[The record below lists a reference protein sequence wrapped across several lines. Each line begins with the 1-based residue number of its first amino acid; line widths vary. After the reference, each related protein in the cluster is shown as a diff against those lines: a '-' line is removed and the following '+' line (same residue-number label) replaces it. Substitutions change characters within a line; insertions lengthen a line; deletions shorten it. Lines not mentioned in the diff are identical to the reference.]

1 MVIALILPTDTVTG
15 SVEEAR
21 LISEIFKNYNRRA
34 RPVKNVTGVVQL
46 RFDLAL
52 KQILDV
58 DERNQI
64 ISTNVWV
71 RQYWTDEFIR
81 WNSSLYDGVK
91 AIRVDAESIWKPDL
105 RLYNTAQENF
115 KGIDI
120 ESKTKATIFSDGSV
134 VWLSPHILKSVCKM
148 DVTYFPFDDQYCKM
162 VFASWAYHG
171 AHVNVTQTGTAGD
184 LANYSPSGE
193 LQLLSFKVTRN
204 VKKYNC
210 CLEPYPELTYTLHL
224 RRRARFFL
232 MNTIVPSTL
241 ISFLAFLSFSLPPD
255 SGERIGL
262 VITTLLSLAVFMM
275 IISDQIPPTSEVFP
289 LLQKFL
295 TAVMFE
301 IGIALMANCIVI
313 SWASRDE
320 PPSKLIKKIFGF
332 EFFKSLLRKQN
343 KAKITSSNGFD
354 NKAITDSKES
364 HDSSA
369 NSQIRMKA
377 KPARDSSWESKIL
390 RNLEIISESKA
401 MKRRQEEYKTQWR
414 LAGATLDRLCIVLF
428 LITIVATLGFV
439 FNTAPQITL

>member
-1 MVIALILPTDTVTG
+1 ML
-15 SVEEAR
+15 E
-21 LISEIFKNYNRRA
+21 YN
-34 RPVKNVTGVVQL
+34 
-46 RFDLAL
+46 FC
-52 KQILDV
+52 
-58 DERNQI
+58 
-64 ISTNVWV
+64 STFNC
-71 RQYWTDEFIR
+71 Y
-81 WNSSLYDGVK
+81 LG
-91 AIRVDAESIWKPDL
+91 
-105 RLYNTAQENF
+105 
-115 KGIDI
+115 
-120 ESKTKATIFSDGSV
+120 
-134 VWLSPHILKSVCKM
+134 
-148 DVTYFPFDDQYCKM
+148 
-162 VFASWAYHG
+162 
-171 AHVNVTQTGTAGD
+171 
-184 LANYSPSGE
+184 
-193 LQLLSFKVTRN
+193 FKVTRN